1 MSETHIL
8 IFVVGMG
15 SIIHPSFIDAGII
28 QWILSSKNVFANV
41 NESAILTDM
50 FVGFSTGI
58 IGGLFVQFYDHTF
71 CLSGIFL
78 GTLYCKNDFV
88 FCLVTLMYDTNI
100 YGLAWMQNE
109 LI

>member
-1 MSETHIL
+1 
-8 IFVVGMG
+8 MG

-28 QWILSSKNVFANV
+28 QWILSSKSVFANV

-78 GTLYCKNDFV
+78 GTLYCKHDFV
-88 FCLVTLMYDTNI
+88 FVFVTYVYDTNI